1 MYFICCLFT
10 GAVINCLRVFF
21 YFYFLS
27 FLEMKEKTLC
37 SIVFIHCVC
46 VPSSKTL
53 LFSYF
58 IIIAIIFCDICE
70 TILHSWNFKLETIS
84 KSEPKTGK
92 PTIFKMLCKHH
103 CFLGNLSLFYDVFPA
118 IDNMQL
124 KMKKE
129 KCLWSCF
136 QPISFFPSMLM
147 LIERIGIQM
156 NNYRVCINYG
166 IKFQFYDRVHLV
178 SEWFYSHLSLSLSV
192 LAMHSSPN
200 GNHNFI
206 FLLSKLHRFQQ
217 SYC

>member
-1 MYFICCLFT
+1 MLFVHWS
-10 GAVINCLRVFF
+10 GHKLFKGFLLFLFFVISWNER
-21 YFYFLS
+21 
-27 FLEMKEKTLC
+27 KDTL
-37 SIVFIHCVC
+37 FNCVC

-178 SEWFYSHLSLSLSV
+178 SEWFYSHLSLSVCL
-192 LAMHSSPN
+192 
-200 GNHNFI
+200 GNALFAERK
-206 FLLSKLHRFQQ
+206 S
-217 SYC
+217 